1 MMTIARLTHRHY
13 NDKNKKPLD
22 YKTHTV
28 GYYTDIEKARAAI
41 KDFLGEEAE
50 CDNDWGFDIWV
61 SPNLPNTEY
70 IIDLINVW

>member
-1 MMTIARLTHRHY
+1 MMTIARLTHRRY
-13 NDKNKKPLD
+13 NDRSKPWD
-22 YKTHTV
+22 YKDNTV
-28 GYYTDIEKARAAI
+28 GYYTDIEKARATA
-41 KDFLGEEAE
+41 KDFLGEEAT

>member
-1 MMTIARLTHRHY
+1 MFTIARLTHRRY
-13 NDKNKKPLD
+13 GDRSKPWD
-22 YKTHTV
+22 CKDSTV
-28 GYYTDIEKARAAI
+28 GYYTDIEKARAAA
-41 KDFLGEEAE
+41 KDFLGEEAK